1 MTAPAPPRGLKK
13 KPLQKRSQERVAR
26 ILAAASEILSE
37 VGYEGL
43 TTNLIAA
50 RAEVPIG
57 TLYQFFEQKDDVVAA
72 LIADFSDRLDRLMA
86 DTLTATLLKKDVA
99 AFVARLIDGI
109 ASIQRQSSAFV
120 CLFAG
125 SQSQHEFDGLA
136 AELRQ
141 TLTRRLDKIFGEAFP
156 NLAISDRRRVL
167 SVWQEVSRS
176 MIASLDKT
184 RPGEREAIIGELKL
198 VLSSYLLAKLE
209 TRKRQ

>member
-1 MTAPAPPRGLKK
+1 MTEPARGLKK

-50 RAEVPIG
+50 RAQVPIG
-57 TLYQFFEQKDDVVAA
+57 TLYQFFERKDDIVAA
-72 LIADFSDRLDRLMA
+72 LIADFTDRLDGLMS
-86 DTLTATLLKKDVA
+86 DTLTATLLKRDVT
-99 AFVARLIDGI
+99 AFVAKFIDGI

-120 CLFAG
+120 CLYAG

-141 TLTRRLDKIFGEAFP
+141 TLTRRLDRIFGEAFP
-156 NLAISDRRRVL
+156 NLPVSDRRRIL
-167 SVWQEVSRS
+167 SVWQEVARS
-176 MIASLDKT
+176 MIASLDKKK
-184 RPGEREAIIGELKL
+184 PSEREAIIGELKL
-198 VLSSYLLAKLE
+198 ILSSYFLAKLE
-209 TRKRQ
+209 TLKRN